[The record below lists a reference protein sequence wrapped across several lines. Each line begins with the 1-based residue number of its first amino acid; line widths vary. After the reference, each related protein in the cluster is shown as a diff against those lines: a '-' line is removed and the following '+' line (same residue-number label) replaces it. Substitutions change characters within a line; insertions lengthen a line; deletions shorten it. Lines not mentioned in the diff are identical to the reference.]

1 MILIT
6 LYRNTEHPERAIP
19 ARQALVAGGAAGPRG
34 PHDDEW
40 EFGTPLYYVNREFE
54 RDRQAARWYEVRG
67 DDVPAGDA
75 RNAAGGHPYGRQ
87 AGRTCE
93 CLPNKQARC
102 SPFTKVAVP
111 TT

>member
-75 RNAAGGHPYGRQ
+75 RNAAGGNPIDLFVWEWDLRVQ
-87 AGRTCE
+87 AQQRAAGG
-93 CLPNKQARC
+93 AH
-102 SPFTKVAVP
+102 V
-111 TT
+111 